1 MDNSAAAT
9 GALSRDATFELLA
22 SGHRRA
28 VLRRLDDGEEPVPVP
43 ELVAAV
49 VTQEASVE
57 FTPDEHEQVAV
68 SLEHVH
74 LPKLDDAGV
83 IEYDV
88 DAGTVHRRE
97 GHELL
102 FEHLYLPDDR

>member
-1 MDNSAAAT
+1 MDNAAAASD
-9 GALSRDATFELLA
+9 ALSRDALFELLA
-22 SGHRRA
+22 SERRRA

-49 VTQEASVE
+49 VAREASVE
-57 FTPDEHEQVAV
+57 FTPDQHERVAV

-74 LPKLDDAGV
+74 LPKLHDAGV
-83 IEYDV
+83 VEYDD
-88 DAGTVHRRE
+88 DAGTVRLRE

-102 FEHLYLPDDR
+102 FEHLYLPDDS

>member
-1 MDNSAAAT
+1 MDNTAAAT
-9 GALSRDATFELLA
+9 DALSRDTVFELLA
-22 SGHRRA
+22 SGRRRA
-28 VLRRLDDGEEPVPVP
+28 VLRRLDGDEGAVPLP

-49 VTQEASVE
+49 VAREASVE
-57 FTPDEHEQVAV
+57 FTPDQHERVAV

-83 IEYDV
+83 IEYD
-88 DAGTVHRRE
+88 DSGTVRLRE

-102 FEHLYLPDDR
+102 FEHLYLSDDR